1 MTLPEII
8 EKAEGVRD
16 DAFLEPG
23 IIIRNQD
30 NMMLESVPFSVR
42 DIMEGYAPDILL
54 KRDDL
59 VRISSIFDLRETFT
73 IGVSGAVN
81 NPNRYEYLEGMTL
94 EDAVYVANGLRD
106 EAGAYRV
113 EVARRVVD
121 SDVRSKVCINV
132 EVYEFEIDEHSS
144 FKWGVGLFRLR

>member
-1 MTLPEII
+1 
-8 EKAEGVRD
+8 
-16 DAFLEPG
+16 
-23 IIIRNQD
+23 
-30 NMMLESVPFSVR
+30 MMLESVPFSVR

-94 EDAVYVANGLRD
+94 EDAIYLANGLRD
-106 EAGAYRV
+106 EAAAYRV

-121 SDVRSKVCINV
+121 SDVRRS
-132 EVYEFEIDEHSS
+132 EERREGQGRTRQE
-144 FKWGVGLFRLR
+144 